1 VLLPLVD
8 LVHLLSAILQT
19 GTETRTSSLTHPMNC
34 EIGNTLAINLLSC
47 LHYLTELHQRNHGHH
62 IYFLARDGWLP
73 YRLLQNK
80 LPSSYLAISR
90 LVLRQ
95 PLMLKDPLRAARWCI
110 DPVAVNT
117 PRSVLNKL
125 EACPEEVADSLRAVG
140 IGEGDWDSP
149 MGRSARRKLTQLFQT
164 PAFLT
169 LLGRLK
175 ENKKPLLLGY
185 LAQSGI
191 LSHEAASVFDIGWNG
206 SCQLHLQ
213 ELRAEAGL
221 APSSLGGVYVGLQ
234 NRRVFAEKTPISV
247 LWESGGRGNELF
259 NHPSFYVLAEMF
271 FTADHGGVI
280 GYESVNNRYQPVL
293 AAHAGEVYENWGLSR
308 FHDDLVNAVPH
319 HLPNCENDFDKL
331 AEQTVRD
338 FLQFASH
345 PSYSDACRFGN
356 WPASVDLSHGNAHP
370 LAPSMNLPE
379 IWNYFVHRLPQ
390 PVLWREGVIARMNGP
405 LRLLFQVVNALD
417 RNVDKV
423 RGYVSRLKV

>member
-1 VLLPLVD
+1 
-8 LVHLLSAILQT
+8 
-19 GTETRTSSLTHPMNC
+19 
-34 EIGNTLAINLLSC
+34 
-47 LHYLTELHQRNHGHH
+47 
-62 IYFLARDGWLP
+62 
-73 YRLLQNK
+73 
-80 LPSSYLAISR
+80 
-90 LVLRQ
+90 
-95 PLMLKDPLRAARWCI
+95 MLKDPLRAARWCI

-140 IGEGDWDSP
+140 IAEGDWDCP
-149 MGRSARRKLTQLFQT
+149 MGRSVRRKLSQLFQT

-221 APSSLGGVYVGLQ
+221 DPSSLGGIYVGLQ
-234 NRRVFAEKTPISV
+234 NRHVFAEKTPISV

-259 NHPSFYVLAEMF
+259 DHPSFYVLAEMF
-271 FTADHGGVI
+271 FTADHGGVV
-280 GYESVNNRYQPVL
+280 GYESVNNHYQPVL
-293 AAHAGEVYENWGLSR
+293 AAHSVEVYENWGLSR
-308 FHDDLVNAVPH
+308 FHDDLVNAVPY
-319 HLPNCENDFDKL
+319 HLPICENDFDKL

-345 PSYSDACRFGN
+345 PSYDDACRFGD

-370 LAPSMNLPE
+370 LAPCMDFAE
-379 IWNYFVHRLPQ
+379 MWNFFVHRRPQ
-390 PVLWREGVIARMNGP
+390 PVLWHEGVRARLTGVS
-405 LRLLFQVVNALD
+405 RLLFCAANVLD
-417 RNVDKV
+417 QKLGEV
-423 RGYVSRLKV
+423 RRWASRLRA